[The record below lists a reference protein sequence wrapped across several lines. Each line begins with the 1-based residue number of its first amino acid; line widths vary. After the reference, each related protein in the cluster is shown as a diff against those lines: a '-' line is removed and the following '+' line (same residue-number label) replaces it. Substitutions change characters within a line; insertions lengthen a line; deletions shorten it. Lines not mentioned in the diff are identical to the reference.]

1 MTKQLRIL
9 LTALAFFS
17 ACSACSSGKPK
28 MVFNNGE
35 KTVITGSMML
45 VGNEPMSKLI
55 IKTESAQ
62 IILPKDIRDSH
73 RDLIGKTV
81 TVEGIINA
89 QLIESADHK
98 HKYYQ
103 YVMNKPEFK

>member
-1 MTKQLRIL
+1 MTKQLTIL
-9 LTALAFFS
+9 LTALVFFS

-28 MVFNNGE
+28 MIFNDGE
-35 KTVITGSMML
+35 KTSITGSVML

-55 IKTESAQ
+55 INTETAQ
-62 IILPKDIRDSH
+62 IILPKDIKNSH

-98 HKYYQ
+98 YKYYQ